1 MASCVHPRYSEYSFH
16 TRRKF
21 ISKGAAVQRCRY
33 FLTNICDSTC
43 FTKFPRTGSLEA
55 RDPATFRTLILL
67 DRINSRPGL
76 QFLRRRDEDTA
87 CGVSWPNSTFSSSP
101 LSA

>member
-1 MASCVHPRYSEYSFH
+1 MTAHLESHPGHDTPPPPAR
-16 TRRKF
+16 T
-21 ISKGAAVQRCRY
+21 KGEIVVSWI
-33 FLTNICDSTC
+33 TTTDHKVI
-43 FTKFPRTGSLEA
+43 GSLYLITSFMFFIA
-55 RDPATFRTLILL
+55 AGIMALLMRTELA
-67 DRINSRPGL
+67 RPGL